1 MAVGATATPLATEPI
16 QFKYVQEVSMIRS
29 EIRVENGH
37 PILYLNEATATAVA
51 YTTYFRERG
60 CYEDFYRAGYRI
72 FFVNLS
78 FTTLNS
84 QCLHHGASLRR

>member
-1 MAVGATATPLATEPI
+1 
-16 QFKYVQEVSMIRS
+16 MIRS

-37 PILYLNEATATAVA
+37 PILHLNEAPATAVA
-51 YTTYFRERG
+51 YTTYFQERG

-72 FFVNLS
+72 FFVNFS
-78 FTTLNS
+78 FTTLPINS